1 MQKTVKKEEAIRGLC
16 QLFNLYK
23 EDMKSFK
30 LLLGG
35 DNNILGMIKDDTIT
49 ITTTNE
55 KITGKIIETLDKIII
70 NYQIIIQD
78 TNSKYNRIEGTISTL
93 ISTNNRPEINI
104 VLYDNSNNKV
114 LKLITESNDDYFYM
128 KNYLTREV
136 SCMMK
141 ETPRTNTYLK
151 HLTKK
156 KGEKIWD
163 TCMEVS
169 RYKINSN
176 EIRYFY
182 ESTTP
187 EINIKGSIQLL
198 DNEYIQFGNT
208 ANLINPRLH
217 NFYEEVRNLLEL
229 SEVNL
234 FDQTITTSLNYLGNN
249 SLGSIFRINFDKRQ
263 EEKYQKVKANQS
275 H

>member
-1 MQKTVKKEEAIRGLC
+1 MQRTVKKEEAIRGLC
-16 QLFNLYK
+16 QLFNLYQ

-30 LLLGG
+30 LLLGSN
-35 DNNILGMIKDDTIT
+35 NNILGMIRDDTIA

-55 KITGKIIETLDKIII
+55 KITGKITDTSDKIII
-70 NYQIIIQD
+70 NYQIIMQD
-78 TNSKYNRIEGTISTL
+78 ITNKYNRIEGTISTL
-93 ISTNNRPEINI
+93 ISTNNRPAINI
-104 VLYDNSNNKV
+104 VLYDNNNNKA
-114 LKLITESNDDYFYM
+114 LKLITESNGDYFYM

-156 KGEKIWD
+156 EGEKVWD

-187 EINIKGSIQLL
+187 KSNIKGIIPLSS
-198 DNEYIQFGNT
+198 NEYIQFGNT

-217 NFYEEVRNLLEL
+217 NFYEEVRSLLEL

-234 FDQTITTSLNYLGNN
+234 FDQAITTSLNYLGNN

-263 EEKYQKVKANQS
+263 EEKYQKVKAN
-275 H
+275 